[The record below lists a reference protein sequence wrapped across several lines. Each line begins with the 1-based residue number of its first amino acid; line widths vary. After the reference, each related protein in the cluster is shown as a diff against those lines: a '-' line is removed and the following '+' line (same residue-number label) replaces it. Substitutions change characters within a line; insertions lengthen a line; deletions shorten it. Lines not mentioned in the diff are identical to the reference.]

1 MAVEGA
7 EVGHVHSASNF
18 IRDLEA
24 QIFLSG
30 PITIAFESRQNTM
43 TSPLDPESD
52 KALSVPAP

>member
-18 IRDLEA
+18 IDLEA